1 MESIFSYKKD
11 EDEDLY
17 KILGCDEQSTTEQI
31 NQEFK
36 LKALDCHPD
45 KKPNDPEAAE
55 RYQRLQQARDVLINE
70 ESRAKY
76 DHWRLSGI
84 AMPYKQWVT
93 MGKSVHTSMHWAMK
107 TKKDPMLDNKPHTDQ
122 SEGTSEDVINQSEQ
136 GVPKPPGQS
145 KESERGATHS
155 QEHQSP
161 SKRLRVFAEP
171 STSGQGSSIAWSRGG
186 CWSSQSPNET
196 LRKFRN
202 YEI

>member
-11 EDEDLY
+11 EDDDLY

-55 RYQRLQQARDVLINE
+55 RYQRLQQAREVLVNE

-76 DHWRLSGI
+76 DHWRRSGI
-84 AMPYKQWVT
+84 AMPYQQWVS
-93 MGKSVHTSMHWAMK
+93 MGKSVHTSMHWAMT
-107 TKKDPMLDNKPHTDQ
+107 TKKDPMLDNKPHSDQ
-122 SEGTSEDVINQSEQ
+122 SEERNEDASNQSEQ
-136 GVPKPPGQS
+136 GVSKRSSQS
-145 KESERGATHS
+145 KESERGAAHS
-155 QEHQSP
+155 QEHHSP
-161 SKRLRVFAEP
+161 SKKLRVFAEP
-171 STSGQGSSIAWSRGG
+171 SHSAQASTIPWSRGG
-186 CWSSQSPNET
+186 CWSTQSPNET